1 MMISASTSKQ
11 MWQTLLPAGIKSPVK
26 RTVLL
31 GIGNELNGDDA
42 AGVQFVRL
50 LKDNI
55 QENMPA
61 TPAVLMIEGATA
73 PENFTGTL
81 RKFQPEL
88 VVMIDAALMGLQ
100 PGEMALINPDE
111 TEGITASTHTFP
123 LSMLASFIK
132 EEMGCRVWLIGIQ
145 PEANDQF
152 TPLSPV
158 VCAAVN
164 DLAEQFIHHIDT
176 LK

>member
-1 MMISASTSKQ
+1 

-42 AGVQFVRL
+42 AGAQFVRL

-55 QENMPA
+55 QNMPA
-61 TPAVLMIEGATA
+61 TPAVLIIEGATA
-73 PENFTGTL
+73 PENFTGTI

-100 PGEMALINPDE
+100 PGEMALIDPDE

-132 EEMGCRVWLIGIQ
+132 
-145 PEANDQF
+145 
-152 TPLSPV
+152 
-158 VCAAVN
+158 
-164 DLAEQFIHHIDT
+164 
-176 LK
+176 

>member
-1 MMISASTSKQ
+1 

-42 AGVQFVRL
+42 AGMQFVRL

-55 QENMPA
+55 QNMPA

-73 PENFTGTL
+73 PENFTGTI

-100 PGEMALINPDE
+100 SGEMALIDPDE
-111 TEGITASTHTFP
+111 TAGITASTHTFP

-132 EEMGCRVWLIGIQ
+132 QEMGCQVWLIGIQ

-158 VCAAVN
+158 VSAAVN
-164 DLAEQFIHHIDT
+164 DLAEQFINHIKT
-176 LK
+176 P